1 MSGETHRTYRIAVV
15 DDESESLASICRAL
29 KKVGYDISSFEDG
42 LAAVQNL
49 ESFRD
54 VDLVVTDLKMPR
66 VDGIDLL
73 KKVREVNREAGFL
86 IVTGHGTVETAVE
99 ALKAGA
105 DDYILKPLD
114 LFELR
119 NRVHQILEKRQPGN
133 ELRFLRRQ
141 MAAERGASPII
152 GTSPAIQ
159 RLLEQIATVAPTRST
174 VLLLGESGT
183 GKDLAAETI
192 HAHSLRSRENF
203 MPLNCAAL
211 SASLLESE
219 LFGYEKG
226 AFTGAQERR
235 LGKLELADG
244 GTLFLDEIGEM
255 PLEMQVKLL
264 RFLETREIMRVGG
277 SSPLTLDVRLIAATN
292 RELTQAVEQQKFRMD
307 LYYRLKVVTLV
318 MPPLRNRPQDIPVL
332 VWHFL
337 SGFTEEHQRPSF
349 GVSPEAMQAL
359 VRYSWPGNVREL
371 KHLIENLVIFS
382 KQPVL
387 QLLDLPPEVR
397 QQPATGSAEDSQ
409 PPARFEE
416 LNMSAIEKQAILQA
430 LEKTGGN
437 RLRAAQL
444 LGIGLRTLQTKLK
457 EYGMTER

>member
-1 MSGETHRTYRIAVV
+1 VTSESQRTDRIAVI

-42 LAAVQNL
+42 VAAVQSL

-54 VDLVVTDLKMPR
+54 IDLVVTDLKMPR
-66 VDGIDLL
+66 VDGIELL
-73 KKVREVNREAGFL
+73 KKVRQVNSEAGFL

-119 NRVHQILEKRQPGN
+119 NRVRQILQKRRPNN
-133 ELRFLRRQ
+133 ELRLLRQ
-141 MAAERGASPII
+141 QTAIASAIPII
-152 GTSPAIQ
+152 GKSAAIQ

-183 GKDLAAETI
+183 GKDLAAQTI
-192 HAHSLRSRENF
+192 HAHSPRSHESF
-203 MPLNCAAL
+203 LPLNCAAL
-211 SASLLESE
+211 SPSLLESE
-219 LFGYEKG
+219 LFGHEKG
-226 AFTGAQERR
+226 AFTGATERR
-235 LGKLELADG
+235 LGKLELADR

-264 RFLETREIMRVGG
+264 RFLETREVMRVGG
-277 SSPLTLDVRLIAATN
+277 SSRLTLDVRLIAATN
-292 RELTQAVEQQKFRMD
+292 RDLMRAVEQQKFRVD

-318 MPPLRNRPQDIPVL
+318 MPPLRRRAEDIPL
-332 VWHFL
+332 LAAYFL
-337 SGFTEEHQRPSF
+337 AQFSEEHSRPGLQISQ
-349 GVSPEAMQAL
+349 EAMQAL
-359 VRYSWPGNVREL
+359 GDYSWPGNVREL
-371 KHLIENLVIFS
+371 KNLIENLVIFS

-387 QLLDLPPEVR
+387 QVADLPPEIQVPNPSNSR
-397 QQPATGSAEDSQ
+397 DSL
-409 PPARFEE
+409 PPVRFEE
-416 LNMSAIEKQAILQA
+416 LKMSAIEKQAILQA

-437 RLRAAQL
+437 RAKTAQL

>member
-1 MSGETHRTYRIAVV
+1 MSSRTCRIAVI

-29 KKVGYDISSFEDG
+29 KKVGYDVSSFEDG
-42 LAAVQNL
+42 LAAAHNL

-86 IVTGHGTVETAVE
+86 IVTGHGSVETAVE

-119 NRVHQILEKRQPGN
+119 NRVHQILDKRRPGN
-133 ELRFLRRQ
+133 ELRVLRRQ
-141 MAAERGASPII
+141 TALGSSTCPMIGKAA
-152 GTSPAIQ
+152 AIQ

-183 GKDLAAETI
+183 GKDLAAQTI
-192 HAHSLRSRENF
+192 HAQSLRSREHF
-203 MPLNCAAL
+203 LPLNCAAL

-235 LGKLELADG
+235 LGKLELADR

-255 PLEMQVKLL
+255 PLEMQVKVL

-292 RELTQAVEQQKFRMD
+292 RKLTQAVEQQKFRMD

-318 MPPLRNRPQDIPVL
+318 MPPLRERTEDIPLLVL
-332 VWHFL
+332 YFL
-337 SGFTEEHQRPSF
+337 AGFAEEQQRPALE
-349 GVSPEAMQAL
+349 VSPEAMQAL

-371 KHLIENLVIFS
+371 KNLIENLVIFS
-382 KQPVL
+382 KAPVL

-397 QQPATGSAEDSQ
+397 QEAATGSAKDAQSS
-409 PPARFEE
+409 PARFEE
-416 LNMSAIEKQAILQA
+416 LNMSTIEKQAILQA
-430 LEKTGGN
+430 LEETGGN

>member
-1 MSGETHRTYRIAVV
+1 MSGTTSRTCRIAVI

-29 KKVGYDISSFEDG
+29 KKVGYDVSSFEDG

-119 NRVHQILEKRQPGN
+119 NRVHQILEKRRPGN
-133 ELRFLRRQ
+133 ELRVLKRQ
-141 MAAERGASPII
+141 TAQGSSTSPMIGMA
-152 GTSPAIQ
+152 PAIQ

-183 GKDLAAETI
+183 GKDLAAQTI

-203 MPLNCAAL
+203 LPLNCAAL

-226 AFTGAQERR
+226 SFTGAHERR
-235 LGKLELADG
+235 LGKLELADR

-307 LYYRLKVVTLV
+307 LYYRLKVVALV
-318 MPPLRNRPQDIPVL
+318 VPPLRERTEDIPLL

-337 SGFTEEHQRPSF
+337 AGFAEEHQRPSF

-371 KHLIENLVIFS
+371 KNLIENLVIFS
-382 KQPVL
+382 KAPVL

-397 QQPATGSAEDSQ
+397 QEPATGSAKDAQS
-409 PPARFEE
+409 PARFEE
-416 LNMSAIEKQAILQA
+416 LKMSTIEKQAILQA
-430 LEKTGGN
+430 LEETGGN